1 MNYYPEGYLLDTQ
14 ENQSAIQSPSG
25 LAEAMR
31 EGRILEARTIICD
44 STHNL
49 IVDLHGIKGIIPREE
64 GAVGIREGTVRDIAM
79 ISRVNRPVSFVVTEL
94 LRDEKG
100 VTTAMLSR
108 RKAQERC
115 MEEYLSKLCPGDVI
129 PARITHLEP
138 FGAFAD
144 IGWGVGSP
152 LPLDSPARFRI
163 DHPRERFWVGMDIR
177 AVVKSIEN
185 RRITLS
191 HKELLGTWEENASAF
206 APGETVA
213 GVVRSVE
220 PYGIFVELTPNL
232 AGLAEPRDGVS
243 PGQQASVF
251 IKSIVPSRMK
261 MKLII
266 IETFDSDYR
275 PTPPNYYFSG
285 EHMDSFLYSPV
296 GCEKRI
302 ETRFSL
308 PEETPPFL

>member
-144 IGWGVGSP
+144 IGCGVVSL
-152 LPLDSPARFRI
+152 LPIDSISVSRI

-285 EHMDSFLYSPV
+285 EHMDNFLYSPV

-308 PEETPPFL
+308 PEEPPPSL

>member
-144 IGWGVGSP
+144 IGWGVVSL
-152 LPLDSPARFRI
+152 LPIDSISVSRI